1 MITKN
6 SDGNDLSAAFLAA
19 VAQPMVRYDLKLA
32 AGGAEVACVVKAAQ
46 LSLGAGTVGDLA
58 VADFECGQVLSTQ
71 LDAELY
77 DAPSLMGQVLDV
89 LVGVDVGGSFERV
102 RVARVQV
109 ATEKVWKGISSIRAT
124 GSAGVAL
131 SAPAGLSDGRMA
143 PAALAAAIA
152 SAAGIAVELGAFAD
166 TSQDVAVSASMTCRE
181 ALSALAL
188 NLGGFAAETPDGGM
202 LVSPFS
208 GTATYTMP
216 SDFAVRAPE
225 VQPEDYEV
233 DGVEVTD
240 GLDAW
245 TRGTGRVH
253 MLVPGATEGTADMV
267 WANLGGYGFRPGRLH
282 TALLD
287 PRVTCFDV
295 VSATVDGS
303 TYTVPSLGIEAKFDG
318 GYFGTYSAAGLTAV
332 QEEALR
338 EGPVSAQSAEARRIA
353 AEAQAVAEATNQ
365 HFWHRSTDPDHDGA
379 GTGAFVTDEDREGF
393 LDAIAHGVQ
402 PTTNRPLHNLL
413 MNSQGILLR
422 AAKRIRAAFTPSGVA
437 FYDGQGNDAANVVA
451 RFGSDGA
458 QVGKEAAE
466 HMTIN
471 NSTVELFNGDDS
483 LAVFGEEA
491 RIGQVDGP
499 HIYIDATEYGGTAIK
514 LYRENAEQGM
524 QIGTFNSS
532 DGYVSQVDFHHSF
545 DGGLSIA
552 AQNNMRVDAETI
564 AGTSARA
571 MVTRNEE
578 RPSYNSIDIGIDDG
592 EFVSE
597 PYYHS
602 PTIGVRSIDTHQ
614 YQPDVAIG
622 FSFVRGQQVETTLE
636 IKPGTL
642 DVTGNI
648 YASGNLTLAGTI
660 NASAIP
666 SLPYLP
672 LAGGTLTGQL
682 DGTAAVFSGNV
693 EGNQLT
699 FGKGA
704 AGTRYYLVAKTPSRN
719 SHVLWAGGG
728 AKADGNANGT
738 VLGLGAG
745 GLTIVGGGEYA
756 ENRYGLADLND
767 GDEYLYLGSDNEVY
781 IESNAATIANRHTM
795 TYDKSGNLFIKGAA
809 GHRIDNRNEIVD
821 MTLADNGVSSAVYP
835 GFLMTDVAGR
845 IMSRFESSVNPNGNQ
860 GFYCYARNYDAN
872 GTAVKQVGF
881 GPIIAKDGTATWRVD
896 EPSAFRTALGLGAL
910 ALGTASQEGAL
921 NCNDLPT
928 GIHYVNSYGTNTP
941 VSGTGG
947 MCVCVKVSSGT
958 QAVQAFVTNNANTP
972 MHVRRYSSNAWTTWR
987 QVG

>member
-6 SDGNDLSAAFLAA
+6 TDGNDLSAAFLEA

-109 ATEKVWKGISSIRAT
+109 ATERIWKGISSIRAT

-216 SDFAVRAPE
+216 SDFAVRAPD

-233 DGVEVTD
+233 DGIEVTD

-267 WANLGGYGFRPGRLH
+267 WANLGGYGYRPGRLH

-338 EGPVSAQSAEARRIA
+338 EGPVSAQSAEARRLA

-365 HFWHRSTDPDHDGA
+365 HFWHRSTDPDQDGA

-393 LDAIAHGVQ
+393 LDAIAHDVQ
-402 PTTNRPLHNLL
+402 PTESRPLHNLI

-458 QVGKEAAE
+458 QVGKDGNSVSISSNG
-466 HMTIN
+466 MTIAN
-471 NSTVELFNGDDS
+471 NNAEVMRVYSDDVYSGRNTIVFKGSDITSTAGGTMVSVGMNAAPDES
-483 LAVFGEEA
+483 TE
-491 RIGQVDGP
+491 
-499 HIYIDATEYGGTAIK
+499 HATE
-514 LYRENAEQGM
+514 
-524 QIGTFNSS
+524 S
-532 DGYVSQVDFHHSF
+532 
-545 DGGLSIA
+545 
-552 AQNNMRVDAETI
+552 
-564 AGTSARA
+564 RA
-571 MVTRNEE
+571 HVGA
-578 RPSYNSIDIGIDDG
+578 S
-592 EFVSE
+592 
-597 PYYHS
+597 
-602 PTIGVRSIDTHQ
+602 
-614 YQPDVAIG
+614 
-622 FSFVRGQQVETTLE
+622 
-636 IKPGTL
+636 
-642 DVTGNI
+642 
-648 YASGNLTLAGTI
+648 ASGNSVRATCYSTETGSSFTVEHDYGEGYVTALESFMDEYGSISYDIGDPPAFRDALDLGLLALKDTLD
-660 NASAIP
+660 ASDIP

-704 AGTRYYLVAKTPSRN
+704 AGTRYYLVAKTPSRS

-738 VLGLGAG
+738 VVGLGAG
-745 GLTIVGGGEYA
+745 GLTIVGGGKYA
-756 ENRYGLADLND
+756 TNRYGLADLND
-767 GDEYLYLGSDNEVY
+767 GDKQLYLGSDNDVT
-781 IESNAATIANRHTM
+781 IESNGNTIVNRHQLVFN
-795 TYDKSGNLFIKGAA
+795 KAGNLMIEAKGNQ
-809 GHRIDNRNEIVD
+809 GYK
-821 MTLADNGVSSAVYP
+821 AVYP
-835 GFLMTDVAGR
+835 YNSNEPPASNKATQILCSYNSDRKREGAYVQPTWM
-845 IMSRFESSVNPNGNQ
+845 
-860 GFYCYARNYDAN
+860 AN
-872 GTAVKQVGF
+872 GGVHAQFGAQVAPG
-881 GPIIAKDGTATWRVD
+881 GTPKYHYLSLGYDSDSNPTVNMTAKDKWRD
-896 EPSAFRTALGLGAL
+896 ALELGAL

-921 NCNDLPT
+921 DCDALPT
-928 GIHYVNSYGTNTP
+928 GIHYVNSYGSNTP

-947 MCVCVKVSSGT
+947 MCVCVKVSNGT

-972 MHVRRYSSNAWTTWR
+972 LHVRSYSSNAWTTWR